1 MRWTFV
7 AVALALTAGRALAQ
21 STSAHVT
28 LTGDVAATDNALSAP
43 TNAEADVF
51 FQLRPGLLFT
61 YDAPRQMHELTIDGE
76 ILEYVR
82 HSDAPSLTEKAA
94 WRAVLLPSPLSEIAL
109 GASAGTGQLNAITT
123 ATSPDQAPVG
133 LVPSG
138 AISERDASAEE
149 YGSRTLSPAWRISE
163 TLAGHYTGTSD
174 TQSTRT
180 HSGSVTANVGGE
192 YNWRDNA
199 IGLEAG
205 VEYLQLERYAPNLP
219 PGPDGSRLTREL
231 NPHAVLSWR
240 HDFTRY
246 WSGSA
251 SAGVKYL
258 GPIGTDKYNPG
269 DVAQTGLFPLLG
281 AQVAFTDIWGRF
293 TLSGNRT
300 LAPNLFIAQNT
311 ETTSGLAQLALPLP
325 FLDDS
330 RRRAPRLVALG
341 TVGVEHTRLIQS
353 DLNNA
358 VAATFDVAHLDV
370 ALAYTPSP
378 GFTYAIRYEFLDQ
391 TGSQSPLALVSAYR
405 RNTLFLTFA
414 IRYPDRVAVSI
425 PKRQNSARADRKD
438 LAPIGEEI
446 VVPDNPNDGDR

>member
-1 MRWTFV
+1 M
-7 AVALALTAGRALAQ
+7 
-21 STSAHVT
+21 
-28 LTGDVAATDNALSAP
+28 
-43 TNAEADVF
+43 
-51 FQLRPGLLFT
+51 
-61 YDAPRQMHELTIDGE
+61 
-76 ILEYVR
+76 
-82 HSDAPSLTEKAA
+82 
-94 WRAVLLPSPLSEIAL
+94 
-109 GASAGTGQLNAITT
+109 
-123 ATSPDQAPVG
+123 
-133 LVPSG
+133 
-138 AISERDASAEE
+138 
-149 YGSRTLSPAWRISE
+149 
-163 TLAGHYTGTSD
+163 
-174 TQSTRT
+174 
-180 HSGSVTANVGGE
+180 
-192 YNWRDNA
+192 
-199 IGLEAG
+199 
-205 VEYLQLERYAPNLP
+205 
-219 PGPDGSRLTREL
+219 
-231 NPHAVLSWR
+231 R
-240 HDFTRY
+240 HDITRY

-378 GFTYAIRYEFLDQ
+378 GFTYALRYEFLYQ
-391 TGSQSPLALVSAYR
+391 TGSESPLALVSAYR